1 FSFMGC
7 QYNAAAGSPA
17 DRRSQNSRLIREAC
31 QSISIQDCGCL
42 ACERCQHFV
51 PHRWANAAARAQD
64 RGVSS
69 FVGEELAKLRHPVG
83 RPMTATLSV
92 AFIARASRGLAIV
105 TRPAP
110 ARSAPRAANLAAPVV
125 DDPPETTTAWPREYL
140 CPCELGRGNE
150 RPQNAGV
157 FANVCGLI

>member
-1 FSFMGC
+1 MMTIVYIFENTREFSFMGC
-7 QYNAAAGSPA
+7 QHNAAAGSPA

-69 FVGEELAKLRHPVG
+69 FVGEELAKLRRPVD
-83 RPMTATLSV
+83 RPDHDRNALGGIYRQSL
-92 AFIARASRGLAIV
+92 AWASDCDK
-105 TRPAP
+105 
-110 ARSAPRAANLAAPVV
+110 PRAC
-125 DDPPETTTAWPREYL
+125 PERAT
-140 CPCELGRGNE
+140 RG
-150 RPQNAGV
+150 
-157 FANVCGLI
+157 